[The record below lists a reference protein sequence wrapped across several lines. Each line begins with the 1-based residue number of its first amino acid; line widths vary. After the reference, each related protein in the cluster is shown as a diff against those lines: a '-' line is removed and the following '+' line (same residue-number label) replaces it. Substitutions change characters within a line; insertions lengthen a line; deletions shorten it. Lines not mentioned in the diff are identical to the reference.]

1 MFQLDYVGSCGFFH
15 SIPHSFA
22 YELIMQP
29 KCKSVVI
36 KKSQEEEKPLI
47 PCLHVALN
55 RFQMAKIRS
64 FHLRDPRDEVKK
76 TITRTIKFS
85 TRKIHFIQLYSIE
98 WFLLLVRIQMP
109 WYRKAVSLR
118 FFGHFPPCIFAH
130 SFGCSLAFIS
140 SIYNRF
146 WSQFI
151 WKQER
156 ATNFVCV
163 VPLSRHGAGKW
174 LVYVLLLRPLSL
186 LLFVVIHGL
195 CVVCTYL

>member
-1 MFQLDYVGSCGFFH
+1 MLARVDFFH

-76 TITRTIKFS
+76 NNNTDNKVFDAKNS
-85 TRKIHFIQLYSIE
+85 FYS
-98 WFLLLVRIQMP
+98 V
-109 WYRKAVSLR
+109 
-118 FFGHFPPCIFAH
+118 IF
-130 SFGCSLAFIS
+130 
-140 SIYNRF
+140 Y
-146 WSQFI
+146 
-151 WKQER
+151 
-156 ATNFVCV
+156 
-163 VPLSRHGAGKW
+163 
-174 LVYVLLLRPLSL
+174 
-186 LLFVVIHGL
+186 
-195 CVVCTYL
+195 